1 MPRFHL
7 RTLCRSSSLRP
18 LPAIALGV
26 VVLAAAGARA
36 QGPVDPDEDYINPDR
51 PGIADG
57 SGVVGAG
64 RFQIEAGLQRER
76 RSESGGS
83 ARTDYVPAL
92 LRLGVG
98 RNLELR
104 LESNT
109 YTSTRAR
116 DSEQG
121 PTRSEGIQ
129 PVSVGFKYRFAE
141 AADSQRPS
149 MGVIVRLFPRSG
161 TGNYKTRRAT
171 GDLRIAADWDFA
183 PQWSLNPNIGV
194 AAYEGDGGR
203 RYTAALFAATL
214 NYNPSKVV
222 NVFVDIGGQYPE
234 TRNGRGSA
242 VVDGGIAYIV
252 GRDVQLDFSVGARVA
267 GVTPARVFWA
277 AGISKRF

>member
-1 MPRFHL
+1 MV
-7 RTLCRSSSLRP
+7 
-18 LPAIALGV
+18 ALAAV
-26 VVLAAAGARA
+26 LLAAAAARA
-36 QGPVDPDEDYINPDR
+36 QSPGDPDQDIINPDR
-51 PGIADG
+51 PGTADG

-64 RFQIEAGLQRER
+64 RFQIEAGLQQDR
-76 RSESGGS
+76 RSDGS
-83 ARTDYVPAL
+83 SRSRTDYVPAL

-98 RNLELR
+98 GNLELR
-104 LESNT
+104 VESNT

-121 PTRSEGIQ
+121 PTRSEDIQ

-149 MGVIVRLFPRSG
+149 MAVIVRLFPRSG
-161 TGNYKTRRAT
+161 TGDYRTRRAT

-183 PQWSLNPNIGV
+183 PQWSLNPNLGV
-194 AAYEGDGGR
+194 GAYEGDGGR
-203 RYTAALFAATL
+203 LFTAALFAATL

-222 NVFVDIGGQYPE
+222 NLFVDIGCQYPE

>member
-1 MPRFHL
+1 MPTSVL
-7 RTLCRSSSLRP
+7 RTFFRSSSLRP
-18 LPAIALGV
+18 LPTIALSAV
-26 VVLAAAGARA
+26 LLAAALARA
-36 QGPVDPDEDYINPDR
+36 QGPVNADQDYINPDR

-64 RFQIEAGLQRER
+64 RFQVEAGLQQER
-76 RSESGGS
+76 RSEGSGS
-83 ARTDYVPAL
+83 ARTAYLPAL

-104 LESNT
+104 VESNT

-121 PTRSEGIQ
+121 PTRSEAIQ

-141 AADSQRPS
+141 SADSQRPS
-149 MGVIVRLFPRSG
+149 MAVIVRLFPRSG
-161 TGNYKTRRAT
+161 SGDYRTSRAT
-171 GDLRIAADWDFA
+171 GDMRIAADWDFA
-183 PQWSLNPNIGV
+183 PQWSLNPNLGV
-194 AAYEGDGGR
+194 GAYEGDRGR
-203 RYTAALFAATL
+203 LYTAALFAATL
-214 NYNPSKVV
+214 GYNPSKVV

-267 GVTPARVFWA
+267 GVTPARVFWT

>member
-1 MPRFHL
+1 MGSHL
-7 RTLCRSSSLRP
+7 RTYRCSSSWRP
-18 LPAIALGV
+18 LPTIALGAV
-26 VVLAAAGARA
+26 LLAAAPSRA
-36 QGPVDPDEDYINPDR
+36 QGLVDPDQDYINPDR

-76 RSESGGS
+76 RGDGSGH
-83 ARTDYVPAL
+83 ARIDYVPAL

-104 LESNT
+104 VESNT
-109 YTSTRAR
+109 YTSTRVR

-121 PTRSEGIQ
+121 PTRSEELQ
-129 PVSVGFKYRFAE
+129 PVSVGFKYRFPE
-141 AADSQRPS
+141 TADTQRPS

-161 TGNYKTRRAT
+161 TGNYKSSRAM

-203 RYTAALFAATL
+203 LYTAALIAATL
-214 NYNPSKVV
+214 SYNPSKVV
-222 NVFVDIGGQYPE
+222 NLFVDIGGQYPE
-234 TRNGRGSA
+234 TANGRVSA